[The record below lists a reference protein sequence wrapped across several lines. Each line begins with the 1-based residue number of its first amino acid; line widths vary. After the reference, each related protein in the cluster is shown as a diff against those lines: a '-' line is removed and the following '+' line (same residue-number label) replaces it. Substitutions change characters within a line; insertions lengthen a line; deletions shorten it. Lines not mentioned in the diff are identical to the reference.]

1 MPCDTLLILWK
12 VKCLLRLKDTPDHGL
27 RIETEDKATKA
38 AMEGSMLCT
47 DDNKYPG
54 LPLFQSQ
61 AFNSEEGD
69 AVVCDSIELKFS
81 SVEARRIHH
90 S

>member
-1 MPCDTLLILWK
+1 MCK
-12 VKCLLRLKDTPDHGL
+12 VKCLLRLKDTLDLGL

-38 AMEGSMLCT
+38 AMEGSMLCNGDT
-47 DDNKYPG
+47 KCPG
-54 LPLFQSQ
+54 LPLFQPQ
-61 AFNSEEGD
+61 AFSSEEGD

-81 SVEARRIHH
+81 SIEARSIHQ